1 MREKLAGA
9 AGVSARRDRIRRRVV
24 FVLLVIGA
32 LLVFFPFYWALV
44 GSLKTK
50 DEFWAFPPTLWPQS
64 VMWSNYAEALT
75 IKIPTY
81 MWNSTF
87 VSAAI
92 VLWQVFSSCLAAYV
106 FVRFKFKLKTALFN
120 LLMLLYMLPAAVTHI
135 PGYIILANM
144 NLLDTYLGLIISNC
158 ASVFA
163 IFMLRQY
170 FLQIDNGLYD
180 AAEVDG
186 AGDLRT
192 LFQIMVP
199 LSKPAL
205 IVICLNGFISNYNNY
220 VWPSLITRSP
230 ERFLVSQGLRRF
242 FVQESAY
249 GIKFPQMMAA
259 SVVVMLP
266 LLILFAFTQR
276 WFESGIA
283 DSGSKG

>member
-1 MREKLAGA
+1 MQERASRSW
-9 AGVSARRDRIRRRVV
+9 GVSTRRARTGRVILFAVLV
-24 FVLLVIGA
+24 FGA
-32 LLVFFPFYWALV
+32 LLVFFPFYWALI

-50 DEFWAFPPTLWPQS
+50 DEFWAFPPTFWPTV
-64 VMWSNYAEALT
+64 VMWSNYVEALQ
-75 IKIPTY
+75 IKIPRY
-81 MWNSTF
+81 MFNSVF
-87 VSAAI
+87 VAGCI

-106 FVRFKFKLKTALFN
+106 FARFSFRLKTPLFN
-120 LLMLLYMLPAAVTHI
+120 LLMLLYMLPASVTHI
-135 PGYIILANM
+135 PGYIVLANM
-144 NLLDTYLGLIISNC
+144 RLLDSYIGLIISNC

-170 FLQIDNGLYD
+170 FLQIDQGLYD
-180 AAEVDG
+180 AACVDG
-186 AGDLRT
+186 AGDLRV

-199 LSKPAL
+199 LSKPAI

-220 VWPSLITRSP
+220 IWPSLITRSP
-230 ERFLVSQGLRRF
+230 EKFLVSQGLRRF